1 MSIKQLLVFPR
12 KPLLHASATVSA
24 KSLRWAVYSF
34 ESILG
39 RDAVECMIV
48 DLEAQGLQLTSSI
61 EKYTFAQFETAL
73 ENIYGIEGTRF
84 LLREVSK
91 TFSEKLR

>member
-1 MSIKQLLVFPR
+1 MIKS
-12 KPLLHASATVSA
+12 KPWLHASAPVSA
-24 KSLRWAVYSF
+24 KSLRWAIYSF
-34 ESILG
+34 EPILG
-39 RDAVECMIV
+39 PGAVEAMID

-61 EKYTFAQFETAL
+61 ENYTFAQFETAL

-84 LLREVSK
+84 LLRELSK